1 MTSVLVHWREQ
12 VYKAIVIHL
21 QIYLFFP
28 NTAVHRL
35 LDYALLQQEIL
46 FSFRVTELLW
56 PYFRP
61 SFRSIKGSVFSK
73 QTFRTYLQQFS
84 PPGGG
89 FCVFLW
95 FGVFL
100 VGWFGD
106 FFCCFLCMCVLVGF
120 FICFI
125 LWFFL
130 CLLFVC
136 FSLGGGGFS
145 FYFIFTFK
153 KGLHCIL
160 VLKRKILCI
169 LQNS

>member
-1 MTSVLVHWREQ
+1 MFFYGLGFFWL
-12 VYKAIVIHL
+12 AGLGI
-21 QIYLFFP
+21 LFF
-28 NTAVHRL
+28 L
-35 LDYALLQQEIL
+35 LL
-46 FSFRVTELLW
+46 FV
-56 PYFRP
+56 Y
-61 SFRSIKGSVFSK
+61 VCV
-73 QTFRTYLQQFS
+73 
-84 PPGGG
+84 GG
-89 FCVFLW
+89 V
-95 FGVFL
+95 
-100 VGWFGD
+100 
-106 FFCCFLCMCVLVGF
+106 